1 MSKIADAVSEIARP
15 IVEENGCSLYKVK
28 YLKEGPNYY
37 LRVFIDKESGIGI
50 DDCEVIS
57 RALDPILDEHTEIF
71 PNPYVF
77 EVSSS
82 GEEKEHDAKIEKGV

>member
-1 MSKIADAVSEIARP
+1 MSKIADS
-15 IVEENGCSLYKVK
+15 VEELVKPVVEAQGCTLYKVK

-37 LRVFIDKESGIGI
+37 LRVFIEKETGVNIL
-50 DDCEVIS
+50 DCEAIS
-57 RALDPILDEHTEIF
+57 REMDPILDEHSSLF

-82 GEEKEHDAKIEKGV
+82 GEEKERDLKNKKEV

>member
-1 MSKIADAVSEIARP
+1 MSKISDAVTEVARP
-15 IVEENGCSLYKVK
+15 IVEEHGCTLYKVK

-37 LRVFIDKESGIGI
+37 LRLFIEKESGVGI

-57 RALDPILDEHTEIF
+57 RALDSILDEIDII
-71 PNPYVF
+71 PNSYVF

-82 GEEKEHDAKIEKGV
+82 GEEKERDLADKKGV